1 MTASTAPAGVTII
14 VLTHDRPGA
23 LRALLAGLLQQ
34 ELEGMEMELLVCN
47 NSSRSKVSDSPLTR
61 SGRLL
66 GRFKDVK
73 VFNSSYNWLC
83 RIRYTLAMLARH
95 DVIMFLDDDLT
106 PVDPHLVGRM
116 ASLLATLGPHDIVSC
131 WTSLWT
137 AWDEERLTKVRMG
150 FLYPKPTVVTEV
162 DYIGPGICMFN
173 KRTLLHPSIMD
184 LKPEDQASDSGWF
197 PWLTTLVHGTRKYY
211 MPSHGMLKV
220 HPESKIGGLTALRGF
235 REGQYAAFKRWWK
248 LGYKP
253 VLSFPHDPDSPEV
266 SAARE
271 FRREER
277 KW

>member
-1 MTASTAPAGVTII
+1 MTASTTTAGVTII

-23 LRALLAGLLQQ
+23 LRALLAALLKQ
-34 ELEGMEMELLVCN
+34 ELGGMELELMVCN
-47 NSSRSKVSDSPLTR
+47 NSSRSTVSDSPLTR
-61 SGRLL
+61 TGRLL

-83 RIRYTLAMLARH
+83 RIRYSLATLARH

-106 PVDPHLVGRM
+106 PVDPRLVERM

-137 AWDEERLTKVRMG
+137 AWDEERLTKVRLG

-173 KRTLLHPSIMD
+173 KQILAHPRIMN
-184 LKPEDQASDSGWF
+184 LKAEDQASDSGWF

-220 HPESKIGGLTALRGF
+220 HPESKIGGLTALKGF
-235 REGQYAAFKRWWK
+235 RKGQYAAFKRWWK
-248 LGYKP
+248 LGYQP
-253 VLSFPHDPDSPEV
+253 VLASPHAPDSPEMT
-266 SAARE
+266 AARE
-271 FRREER
+271 LRPEIRD
-277 KW
+277 W